1 MKLEKDYKRKLQL
14 KILDIVKDIDD
25 VCKKNNIEYYILYGS
40 ALGAIRHKGFIPW
53 DDDFDIGMT
62 YDNYVKF
69 LEVCEQQL
77 DKNKYY
83 VQTPDK
89 EEDYYLSFS
98 KIRDITTTLIE
109 EGNKDIDIVR
119 SIYVD
124 VFPIVGCPDNKFKEE
139 ILKINRAFMLSANK
153 NIINNKVFRGIF
165 NVILKIFG
173 RKRIL
178 KYTTKR
184 CFKYDCNSSK
194 YWVSI
199 ADGDSFEQNKLEK
212 SVYGKP
218 RYIDFEDTKLPVP
231 EKTDEYLRNI
241 YGNYMEIPS
250 KEQIKAREHTPYFL
264 DFNLP
269 YKKSTFY
276 SDNKKKL
283 LFIIWSFSY
292 GGGAE
297 KILANIVNNID
308 SNKYKIDI
316 IEYWNANIKREYV
329 NDGITILPP
338 IINAQKDSK
347 IKKVLYKIILETF
360 PNILRRKYIRE
371 NYDVEI
377 SFNYMIPTFL
387 LSKKCK
393 TISWIHGDVYDLQK
407 NKRNYLLQRKSFKYV
422 DKIVAISNNTYN
434 SLINVYPEY
443 SNKVILINNGFNT
456 KEIIQKSKEIKLSK
470 SKVPSLL
477 FINRF
482 DENKNP
488 IFAVEVAKI
497 LKEDNINFKLYFVGK
512 GDLDT
517 KINEK
522 IKEYNL
528 DNEVEILGYKK
539 NPYPYI
545 RNSDIVLGCS
555 KSEGFPTIF
564 VEAITLGKP
573 FVTTNVGGAAEISDN
588 QKCGLIAD
596 NINDYVND
604 IKILINDK
612 NEYKKLSEYGK
623 KYVETFSIE
632 KQIQKIDKLIEGLV
646 GVNEDE

>member
-14 KILDIVKDIDD
+14 KILDIVKDIDE
-25 VCKKNNIEYYILYGS
+25 VCRKNNIEYYILYGS

-69 LEVCEQQL
+69 LNICEKEL

-89 EEDYYLSFS
+89 EKDYYLSFS
-98 KIRDITTTLIE
+98 KIRDITTTLVE

-119 SIYVD
+119 SVYVD
-124 VFPIVGCPDNKFKEE
+124 VFPLVGCPDNKFKEE

-153 NIINNKVFRGIF
+153 NIINNKVLRGIF
-165 NVILKIFG
+165 NIILKIFG

-184 CFKYDCNSSK
+184 CFKYDCNSSE

-199 ADGDSFEQNKLEK
+199 ADGDSFEQNKAKK

-231 EKTDEYLRNI
+231 EKTDEYLKKF

-250 KEQIKAREHTPYFL
+250 KEQIKAKEHTPYFL
-264 DFNLP
+264 DLNLP
-269 YKKSTFY
+269 YEESNFN
-276 SDNKKKL
+276 SNNKKKL

-297 KILANIVNNID
+297 KILANIVNNLD
-308 SNKYKIDI
+308 SSKYKIDI
-316 IEYWNANIKREYV
+316 IEYWNANIKQEYV
-329 NDGITILPP
+329 NDGITVLPS
-338 IINAQKDSK
+338 IINAQNDTK
-347 IKKVLYKIILETF
+347 IKKILYKIILETF
-360 PNILRRKYIRE
+360 PDILRKKYIRK

-377 SFNYMIPTFL
+377 SFNYLIPTFL
-387 LSKKCK
+387 LGKKTK
-393 TISWIHGDVYDLQK
+393 TISWIHGDIYDLNK
-407 NKRNYLLQRKSFKYV
+407 NKINYLLQKKSFRYT

-434 SLINVYPEY
+434 SLTDVYPEY
-443 SNKVILINNGFNT
+443 SDKLVLINNGFNT
-456 KEIIQKSKEIKLSK
+456 KEIIQKAGEIKLSK
-470 SKVPSLL
+470 SKVPTLL

-488 IFAVEVAKI
+488 IFAVEVAKM
-497 LKEDNINFKLYFVGK
+497 LNDDNIDFKLNFIGK
-512 GDLDT
+512 GELDS
-517 KINEK
+517 KIDEK
-522 IKEYNL
+522 IREFGLENK
-528 DNEVEILGYKK
+528 VEILGYKT

-545 RNSDIVLGCS
+545 NNSDIVLGCS

-573 FVTTNVGGAAEISDN
+573 FVTTNVGGVIEISDN

-596 NINDYVND
+596 NIADYVDD
-604 IKILINDK
+604 IKFLIDNKD
-612 NEYKKLSEYGK
+612 EYKKFSEHGK

-632 KQIQKIDKLIEGLV
+632 KQIQKIDNLIDELV
-646 GVNEDE
+646 GANDDE

>member
-14 KILDIVKDIDD
+14 KILDIVKDIDKL
-25 VCKKNNIEYYILYGS
+25 CKDNNIEYYIFYGS
-40 ALGAIRHKGFIPW
+40 TLGAIRHKGFIPW

-69 LEVCEQQL
+69 LDVCEKQL

-109 EGNKDIDIVR
+109 EGNKDINIVR

-124 VFPIVGCPDNKFKEE
+124 VFPLVGCPDNKFKEK

-153 NIINNKVFRGIF
+153 NIINNKILKNIF
-165 NVILKIFG
+165 NIILKIFG

-199 ADGDSFEQNKLEK
+199 TDGDGYEQNKMSKEI
-212 SVYGKP
+212 YGKP
-218 RYIDFEDTKLPVP
+218 KYIDFENTKLPVP
-231 EKTDEYLRNI
+231 EKTDEYLKSI

-264 DFNLP
+264 DFNMP
-269 YKKSTFY
+269 YEKSTFN
-276 SDNKKKL
+276 SNNKKKL

-297 KILANIVNNID
+297 KILANIVNNLD
-308 SNKYKIDI
+308 LSKYKIDI
-316 IEYWNANIKREYV
+316 IEYWNANIKQERV
-329 NDGITILPP
+329 NDGITVLPP
-338 IINAQKDSK
+338 IINAQSDSK
-347 IKKVLYKIILETF
+347 IKKFLYKIILETF
-360 PNILRRKYIRE
+360 PNILRKKYIE
-371 NYDVEI
+371 KKYDVEI
-377 SFNYMIPTFL
+377 SFNYLIPTFL
-387 LSKKCK
+387 LSKKSK
-393 TISWIHGDVYDLQK
+393 TISWIHGDIYDLYK
-407 NKRNYLLQRKSFKYV
+407 NKKNYLLQKKSFRYV

-434 SLINVYPEY
+434 SLNDVYPEY
-443 SNKVILINNGFNT
+443 SDKLVLINNGFNT
-456 KEIIQKSKEIKLSK
+456 KEIIQKAEEIKLSK
-470 SKVPSLL
+470 LNVPSLL

-497 LKEDNINFKLYFVGK
+497 LKEDNINFKLYFIGK
-512 GDLDT
+512 GDLDI

-522 IKEYNL
+522 IKDYGLEK
-528 DNEVEILGYKK
+528 EVEILGYKE

-545 RNSDIVLGCS
+545 KNSDIVLGCS

-573 FVTTNVGGAAEISDN
+573 FVTTNVGGVAEISNN
-588 QKCGLIAD
+588 QKCGFIAD

-623 KYVETFSIE
+623 KYVEIFSIE

>member
-124 VFPIVGCPDNKFKEE
+124 VFPIVGCPENKFKEG

-153 NIINNKVFRGIF
+153 NIINNKILKNIF
-165 NVILKIFG
+165 NIILKIFG

-199 ADGDSFEQNKLEK
+199 ADGDGFQQNKISK
-212 SVYGKP
+212 DVYGKP
-218 RYIDFEDTKLPVP
+218 KYIEFEDTKLPVP
-231 EKTDEYLRNI
+231 EKTDEYLKNI
-241 YGNYMEIPS
+241 YGDYMKIPS
-250 KEQIKAREHTPYFL
+250 KEEIKAREHTPYFL
-264 DFNLP
+264 DFSMP
-269 YKKSTFY
+269 YEKSTFN
-276 SDNKKKL
+276 SNNKKKL

-297 KILANIVNNID
+297 KILANIVNNLD
-308 SNKYKIDI
+308 SSKYKIDI
-316 IEYWNANIKREYV
+316 IEYWNANIKQEHV
-329 NDGITILPP
+329 NDGITVLPP

-347 IKKVLYKIILETF
+347 IKKFLYKIILETF
-360 PNILRRKYIRE
+360 PNILRKKYIE
-371 NYDVEI
+371 KNYDVEI

-387 LSKKCK
+387 LSKKSK
-393 TISWIHGDVYDLQK
+393 TISWIHGDVYDLK
-407 NKRNYLLQRKSFKYV
+407 ENKKDYLLQKKSFRYV

-434 SLINVYPEY
+434 SLNDVYPEY
-443 SNKVILINNGFNT
+443 SDKLVLINNGFNT
-456 KEIIQKSKEIKLSK
+456 KEIIQKAEEIKLSK
-470 SKVPSLL
+470 LNVPSLL

-497 LKEDNINFKLYFVGK
+497 LKEDNINFKLYFIGK
-512 GDLDT
+512 GDLDI

-522 IKEYNL
+522 IKDYGLEKK
-528 DNEVEILGYKK
+528 VEILGYKT

-545 RNSDIVLGCS
+545 KNSDIVLGCS